1 MKKTFTIGCCIIL
14 AAQSFSQSGTVKL
27 NDLNMPSSPAFVL
40 MDKSPASIEKPSS
53 PRALG
58 LSLINVWKNSGAIEF
73 TPYWFKDRP
82 AYTFEDNLKKQ
93 TPILQTFAISAATAK
108 EDSNTLIAAG
118 FRTQLVRIY
127 SAASAAKILA
137 QKKKIVALLSQENP
151 DDIDQAA
158 VNDAKAEL
166 NNLQSKV
173 SFNAELAGAY
183 MGQSG
188 PAKALA
194 STKAGCW
201 LNLRYT
207 PDKFPL
213 DIVVLAR
220 YSWTTGNVSV
230 AGNDSAFFDYG
241 ANLSYQDKSF
251 DVAIEYV
258 NRRDIS
264 AKQGYDRF
272 ALVAN
277 YQLMPGIVAVA
288 SVGKDFKKVDNVF
301 GILGI
306 KFGISKEYAKLK

>member
-1 MKKTFTIGCCIIL
+1 
-14 AAQSFSQSGTVKL
+14 
-27 NDLNMPSSPAFVL
+27 

-58 LSLINVWKNSGAIEF
+58 LSLINVWRNSGAIEF

-82 AYTFEDNLKKQ
+82 AYTFEDNLKKRS
-93 TPILQTFAISAATAK
+93 PILQTFAISAATAK

-127 SAASAAKILA
+127 SVTHAAKILA
-137 QKKKIVALLSQENP
+137 QKRKIVELLSQENP

-158 VNDAKAEL
+158 VSDAKSEL

-173 SFNAELAGAY
+173 SFNAELAGAF

-213 DIVVLAR
+213 VVLAR
-220 YSWTTGNVSV
+220 YSWITGNISPSGKN
-230 AGNDSAFFDYG
+230 AAFFDYG
-241 ANLSYQDKSF
+241 ANLSYQDKNY
-251 DVAIEYV
+251 DVEVEYV
-258 NRRDIS
+258 NRRDID
-264 AKQGYDRF
+264 AKQDYDRF

-277 YQLMPGIVAVA
+277 YQIMQGIVAVA
-288 SVGKDFKKVDNVF
+288 SLGKDFKKVDNIF

-306 KFGISKEYAKLK
+306 KFGISKEFMKLK

>member
-1 MKKTFTIGCCIIL
+1 MKKLFIAGGFSFLFIH
-14 AAQSFSQSGTVKL
+14 SFSQTGTIKL

-93 TPILQTFAISAATAK
+93 IPILQTFAISAATAK

-127 SAASAAKILA
+127 STDASAKILA
-137 QKKKIVALLSQENP
+137 QKKKIVELLSQENP

-158 VNDAKAEL
+158 VNDAKSEL

-188 PAKALA
+188 PSKALA

-220 YSWTTGNVSV
+220 YSWSTGNVSP
-230 AGNDSAFFDYG
+230 AAKDSAFFDYG
-241 ANLSYQDKSF
+241 ANLSYQDKNF
-251 DVAIEYV
+251 DVAVEYV

-277 YQLMPGIVAVA
+277 YQVMPGIVAVA
-288 SVGKDFKKVDNVF
+288 SLGKDFKKVDNVF
-301 GILGI
+301 AILGI
-306 KFGISKEYAKLK
+306 KFGLSKEYAKLK

>member
-1 MKKTFTIGCCIIL
+1 MKKIFIIGMVIIL
-14 AAQSFSQSGTVKL
+14 ANHSFAQSGTVKL
-27 NDLNMPSSPAFVL
+27 NDLNMPATPAFVL

-53 PRALG
+53 PRALA

-82 AYTFEDNLKKQ
+82 AYTFEDNLRKR

-118 FRTQLVRIY
+118 FRTQLVKIY
-127 SAASAAKILA
+127 SVSSAAKILA
-137 QKKKIVALLSQENP
+137 QKRKIVELLSQENP

-158 VNDAKAEL
+158 VNDAKNEL

-220 YSWTTGNVSV
+220 YSWATGNISHT
-230 AGNDSAFFDYG
+230 GKDSAFFDYG
-241 ANLSYQDKSF
+241 ANLSFQDKNF

-258 NRRDIS
+258 NRRDLT
-264 AKQGYDRF
+264 AKLGYDRF

-277 YQLMPGIVAVA
+277 YQITTGIVAVA
-288 SVGKDFKKVDNVF
+288 SVGKDFKKVNNVF

-306 KFGISKEYAKLK
+306 KFGISKEFMKLK